1 MFNFKAILH
10 IIGILLILNGFFM
23 ASILPISWYTNS
35 TDFNALLF
43 SSGISINFGMVIWW
57 LTRKVKKELSKRDG
71 YIIVT
76 LGWLI
81 MGASGSLPFLLSG
94 SIDSMTSAFFETMS
108 GYTTTGASIIENI
121 ESLPT
126 GIMLWRSTTQ
136 WIGGMGIIVLTVA
149 ILPLLGVGGMELFA
163 AESPGP
169 ASTKIHSKITDT
181 AKRLW
186 VIYVFITAIEVI
198 FLKFAGMS
206 WLDALNHSFT
216 TISTGGFSTRNASI
230 AAFNSPLI
238 EYIITGFMMIGG
250 INFTIIYFLCKLSF
264 KKAIEN
270 EEFRVYLGIIFSFVL
285 LICVTLIM
293 TMDKFTE
300 EAFRLSIFQVTSIV
314 TTTGFATSNY
324 AAWTPFA
331 YMLIVFLM
339 FVGGSAGSTAG
350 GVKVARHLIIL
361 KNAYAEF
368 KRLLHPR
375 GIIPVRI
382 NNQTVDSKNVYNV
395 LAFFFIYLLTFI
407 LGALVIS
414 AFGYDIV
421 TSAGASIACL
431 GNIGPGF
438 GGVDPSHSFAFFSDG
453 VQVFLSFLML
463 LGRLELF
470 TVLILM
476 TPAFWYN
483 V

>member
-1 MFNFKAILH
+1 
-10 IIGILLILNGFFM
+10 M

-35 TDFNALLF
+35 TDFNSLLF
-43 SSGISINFGMVIWW
+43 SSGISINFGVVIWW

-76 LGWLI
+76 LGWLV

-94 SIDSMTSAFFETMS
+94 SIDSISSAFFETMS

-121 ESLPT
+121 ESLSP
-126 GIMLWRSTTQ
+126 GIMLWRSMTQ

-169 ASTKIHSKITDT
+169 VSTKIHSKITDT

-186 VIYVFITAIEVI
+186 VIYVLITAIEVI

-216 TISTGGFSTRNASI
+216 TISTGGFSTRNTSI
-230 AAFNSPLI
+230 AAFNNPLI

-264 KKAIEN
+264 KKAYEN
-270 EEFRVYLGIIFSFVL
+270 EEFRVYIGIIFSFVL
-285 LICVTLIM
+285 LICLTLIM

-361 KNAYAEF
+361 KNAYIEF

-395 LAFFFIYLLTFI
+395 LAFFFIYLLVFI

-414 AFGYDIV
+414 AFGYDIM

-438 GGVDPSHSFAFFSDG
+438 GGVDPSHSFAFFNDG
-453 VQVFLSFLML
+453 VQLFLSFLML

>member
-1 MFNFKAILH
+1 
-10 IIGILLILNGFFM
+10 
-23 ASILPISWYTNS
+23 
-35 TDFNALLF
+35 
-43 SSGISINFGMVIWW
+43 
-57 LTRKVKKELSKRDG
+57 
-71 YIIVT
+71 
-76 LGWLI
+76 
-81 MGASGSLPFLLSG
+81 
-94 SIDSMTSAFFETMS
+94 
-108 GYTTTGASIIENI
+108 
-121 ESLPT
+121 
-126 GIMLWRSTTQ
+126 
-136 WIGGMGIIVLTVA
+136 
-149 ILPLLGVGGMELFA
+149 
-163 AESPGP
+163 
-169 ASTKIHSKITDT
+169 
-181 AKRLW
+181 
-186 VIYVFITAIEVI
+186 
-198 FLKFAGMS
+198 
-206 WLDALNHSFT
+206 
-216 TISTGGFSTRNASI
+216 
-230 AAFNSPLI
+230 
-238 EYIITGFMMIGG
+238 MMIGG

-264 KKAIEN
+264 KKAYEN
-270 EEFRVYLGIIFSFVL
+270 EEFRVYIGIIFSFVL
-285 LICVTLIM
+285 LICLTLIIS
-293 TMDKFTE
+293 MDKFTE

-361 KNAYAEF
+361 KNAYIEF

-395 LAFFFIYLLTFI
+395 LAFFFIYLLVFI

-414 AFGYDIV
+414 AFGYDIM

-438 GGVDPSHSFAFFSDG
+438 GGVDPSHSFAFFNDG
-453 VQVFLSFLML
+453 VQLFLSFLML